1 MGLLALLMI
10 VHLIFVKL
18 IRASWLIGGHKQFAR
33 KVVIPSIDIMKAYYT
48 YEFILE
54 MFCVLVFGHGVNGY
68 LLIAIR

>member
-33 KVVIPSIDIMKAYYT
+33 KVVIPSIDIMKAYT
-48 YEFILE
+48 YNFILE
-54 MFCVLVFGHGVNGY
+54 MFCILVFGHGVNGY
-68 LLIAIR
+68 LLTAIR